1 LKAAVVGAG
10 VFGRHHARKYA
21 HDPRTQLIGI
31 YDHHPDRAAESASE
45 NRAGAFA
52 DLDELIAAVDI
63 LTIATPG
70 SAHFDAARA
79 ALEAG
84 KHVLVEKPLATH
96 THEAKTLIELAA
108 AKNLVLACG
117 HQERLV
123 FEAMGLFSTDAKPL
137 RIESVREGP
146 WTGRG
151 ADVSVTLDLM
161 VHDLDLAARLLGDD
175 LERVTAQGV
184 AEHGPAADSVEAR
197 LFFRSGA
204 EAVFRASR
212 IAPARKRTMRLVYA
226 NGEVNVDF
234 LARSFENS
242 TPLPLNA
249 NFSDTEEGRDPL
261 GANVARFIAA
271 AAGEAPRPAV
281 TGAEALA
288 VLDMALAVDRAAGL
302 PSHA

>member
-1 LKAAVVGAG
+1 MAAVIGAG

-31 YDHHPDRAAESASE
+31 YDHHPERAAESAAE
-45 NRAGAFA
+45 NGARAFT
-52 DLDELIAAVDI
+52 DMDELIAAADI
-63 LTIATPG
+63 VTIATPG
-70 SAHFDAARA
+70 SAHFEAARA

-84 KHVLVEKPLATH
+84 KHVLVEKPLAARSD
-96 THEAKTLIELAA
+96 EAKILIQLADA
-108 AKNLVLACG
+108 NNLVLACG

-161 VHDLDLAARLLGDD
+161 VHDLDLAARLLGAD
-175 LERVTAQGV
+175 LESVAAQAI
-184 AEHGPAADSVEAR
+184 AEHGPAPDEIEAR
-197 LFFRSGA
+197 LHFRSGA

-212 IAPARKRTMRLVYA
+212 IAPERKRTMRLTYA
-226 NGEVNVDF
+226 DGEMNVDF

-242 TPLPLNA
+242 TALPLNA

-271 AAGEAPRPAV
+271 AAGEASRPAV
-281 TGAEALA
+281 TGAEALL
-288 VLDMALAVDRAAGL
+288 VLDMALAIDSAAGL
-302 PSHA
+302 PSQA